1 MGTRFYSVSDKN
13 TPGEIGETGD
23 STEGLSGNSHKLEEL
38 DSVVIRFAGDSGDGM
53 QLTGTEFSKSI
64 AKGGYEIVT
73 HPDYPAEI
81 RAPLGTL
88 YGVSAYQV
96 KYSNNP
102 VFTSGEALDVLV
114 AMNPAA
120 LKMNI
125 EDLKHGGT
133 LVANTSA
140 FTTANLEKANYETN
154 PLEDGSL
161 AIYRLIPI
169 DISGQNATAL
179 KDCGLSRKDTGR
191 CKNYYALGF
200 ILYLHN
206 RSINQEIEKVRARF
220 SGKPEVAEA
229 NVTALLSGYAYAEVC
244 EVFDTRYTVNDDV
257 SLAPGTY
264 NSVTG
269 NRAVAMAMVTAAK
282 QTGLKVFL
290 GSYPITPATDILHN
304 VVKLPNFNITAFQ
317 AEDEIAGVCSALG
330 AAFGGSLA
338 VTTTSGPGMALKT
351 ETIGLAA
358 MTELPLVII
367 NVQRGGP
374 STGLPTK
381 TEQSDLLQAV
391 YGRNGECPVAVI
403 AARSPIDCFQTT
415 LEAFRIA
422 TKYMTPVIVLT
433 DGGIANATEVG
444 IIPSLDKLPPF
455 EVKFRTDAD
464 GYRIYDRDENRA
476 RAWVRPGTAG
486 MEHVIGGLEKDSLS
500 GDVSVEG
507 SNHDKMVRTRAAKI
521 AGISRE
527 FPPLIIEGN
536 EQAKL
541 LVIGWGGTYGSI
553 AEAVRQSI
561 ADGHAVAHVHLRHL
575 NPLPD
580 DLGEI
585 IDRFENILVPEINLG
600 QLSILLRNRYL
611 REMTGF
617 NRVEGKP
624 LRVSELRKSIEEMTQ
639 HG

>member
-1 MGTRFYSVSDKN
+1 MHPPVSGGQSRK
-13 TPGEIGETGD
+13 I
-23 STEGLSGNSHKLEEL
+23 EEL
-38 DSVVIRFAGDSGDGM
+38 ESVVIRFAGDSGDGM

-102 VFTSGEALDVLV
+102 VFTSGETLDALV

-120 LKMNI
+120 LNTNLD
-125 EDLKHGGT
+125 DLKHGGT
-133 LVANTSA
+133 LVANTAA
-140 FTTANLEKANYETN
+140 FTPANLKKARYESN

-161 AIYRLIPI
+161 NIYRLIPI
-169 DISGQNATAL
+169 DITGQNATAL
-179 KDCGLSRKDTGR
+179 KDSGLSRKDVGR
-191 CKNYYALGF
+191 CKNFYALGF

-206 RSINQEIEKVRARF
+206 RPVNKEIEDIRSKFAA
-220 SGKPEVAEA
+220 KQDIAEA

-244 EVFDTRYTVNDDV
+244 EVFDTRFTVASEV
-257 SLAPGTY
+257 SLPPGTY
-264 NSVTG
+264 RSVTG
-269 NRAVAMAMVTAAK
+269 NRATAMALVTAAA
-282 QTGLKVFL
+282 QTGLRVFL

-351 ETIGLAA
+351 EAIGLAV

-391 YGRNGECPVAVI
+391 YGRNGECPVAVV
-403 AARSPIDCFQTT
+403 AARSPIDCFDTT

-422 TKYMTPVIVLT
+422 VKYMTPVIVLT
-433 DGGIANATEVG
+433 DGGIANSTEVG
-444 IIPSLDKLPPF
+444 FIPRMDDLPPF
-455 EVKFRTDAD
+455 EVNFRTDAN
-464 GYRIYDRDENRA
+464 GYRVYERDENLA
-476 RAWVRPGTAG
+476 RAWVRPGTPG
-486 MEHVIGGLEKDSLS
+486 MEHRIGGLEKDALS
-500 GDVSVEG
+500 GGVSVDG
-507 SNHDKMVRTRAAKI
+507 SNHDEMVRTRAAKI
-521 AGISRE
+521 AGISKD
-527 FPPLIIEGN
+527 FPATAVEG
-536 EQAKL
+536 EPEAKL

-553 AEAVRQSI
+553 AEAVRQ
-561 ADGHAVAHVHLRHL
+561 ANANGHAVAHVHSRYL

-580 DLGEI
+580 DLGDI
-585 IDRFENILVPEINLG
+585 IARYEKILVPEINLG

-611 REMTGF
+611 REVTGF

-624 LRVSELRKSIEEMTQ
+624 LRVSELLETIKTMT
-639 HG
+639 GGL

>member
-1 MGTRFYSVSDKN
+1 VKDKN
-13 TPGEIGETGD
+13 TSVDPAGSSDANAGQTKHGQHRVAE
-23 STEGLSGNSHKLEEL
+23 LE
-38 DSVVIRFAGDSGDGM
+38 SVVIRFAGDSGDGM
-53 QLTGTEFSKSI
+53 QLTGTEFSRSV
-64 AKGGYEIVT
+64 ASGGYEFVT

-88 YGVSAYQV
+88 YGVSAYQI

-120 LKMNI
+120 LQVNL
-125 EDLKHGGT
+125 EELKQGGT
-133 LVANTSA
+133 LVINTSA
-140 FTTANLEKANYETN
+140 FSKANLEKANYTSN
-154 PLEDGSL
+154 PMEDGSL
-161 AIYRLIPI
+161 SIFRVIPI

-179 KDCGLSRKDTGR
+179 KDSGLSRKDISR

-206 RSINQEIEKVRARF
+206 RSVKREIEGIHKKF
-220 SGKPEVAEA
+220 SNKPEIAKA
-229 NVTALLSGYAYAEVC
+229 NETALLSGHAYAEVC
-244 EVFDTRYTVNDDV
+244 EVFDTRFTVSDDV
-257 SLAPGTY
+257 SLPPGTY
-264 NSVTG
+264 RSVTG
-269 NRAVAMAMVTAAK
+269 NKAVAMAMATAAR
-282 QTGLKVFL
+282 QTGIKVFL

-304 VVKLPNFNITAFQ
+304 VVELPHFNITSFQ
-317 AEDEIAGVCSALG
+317 AEDEIAGVCSAIG

-351 ETIGLAA
+351 EAIGLAV
-358 MTELPLVII
+358 MSELPLVVI

-391 YGRNGECPVAVI
+391 YGRNGECPVAVL

-422 TKYMTPVIVLT
+422 TRYMTPVIVLS

-444 IIPSLDKLPPF
+444 TIPRIDDLPPF
-455 EVKFRTDAD
+455 EVNFRTNPE
-464 GYRIYDRDENRA
+464 GFHIYDRDENLA

-486 MEHVIGGLEKDSLS
+486 LEHRIGGLEKDAVS
-500 GDVSVEG
+500 GEVSVNG
-507 SNHDKMVRTRAAKI
+507 RNHEAMVKTRAAKI
-521 AGISRE
+521 AGISRDIPALE
-527 FPPLIIEGN
+527 VEGN
-536 EQAKL
+536 ADAKL
-541 LVIGWGGTYGSI
+541 LVVGWGGTYGSI

-561 ADGHAVAHVHLRHL
+561 AEGHPVAHVHLRHL

-585 IDRFENILVPEINLG
+585 MERYQNILVPEINLG
-600 QLSILLRNRYL
+600 QLSKILRDRYL
-611 REMTGF
+611 RDTIGF
-617 NRVEGKP
+617 NRVQGKP
-624 LRVSELRKSIEEMTQ
+624 LKVTELCRVIADLA
-639 HG
+639 

>member
-1 MGTRFYSVSDKN
+1 MADKD
-13 TPGEIGETGD
+13 TKVKDRIVR
-23 STEGLSGNSHKLEEL
+23 EL

-53 QLTGTEFSKSI
+53 QLTGTEFSKSV
-64 AKGGYEIVT
+64 ASGGYEFVT
-73 HPDYPAEI
+73 HPDYPSEI

-120 LKMNI
+120 LKMNLD
-125 EDLKHGGT
+125 DLRKGGT
-133 LVANTSA
+133 LVANTGA
-140 FTTANLEKANYETN
+140 FTPANLEKAKYDSN

-161 AIYRLIPI
+161 ELYRLIPI
-169 DISGQNATAL
+169 NISAQNAAAL
-179 KDCGLSRKDTGR
+179 KDSGLSRKDIGR

-206 RSINQEIEKVRARF
+206 RPLNTEIEGIRAKF
-220 SGKPEVAEA
+220 AKKPEVAEA
-229 NVTALLSGYAYAEVC
+229 NVTALLSGYAYGDVC
-244 EVFDTRYTVNDDV
+244 EIFDT
-257 SLAPGTY
+257 
-264 NSVTG
+264 
-269 NRAVAMAMVTAAK
+269 MALVTAAR
-282 QTGLKVFL
+282 QTGVKVFL

-304 VVKLPNFNITAFQ
+304 VVRLPNFNITSFQ
-317 AEDEIAGVCSALG
+317 AEDEIAGVCSAIG

-351 ETIGLAA
+351 EAIGLAA

-403 AARSPIDCFQTT
+403 AARSPIDCFEVT

-422 TKYMTPVIVLT
+422 TRYMTPVIVLT

-444 IIPSLDKLPPF
+444 IIPRIEDLPPF
-455 EVKFRTDAD
+455 EVKFRTDAN
-464 GYRIYDRDENRA
+464 GYQIYERDENLA
-476 RAWVRPGTAG
+476 RAWVRPGTPG
-486 MEHVIGGLEKDSLS
+486 MEHRIGGLEKDALN
-500 GDVSVEG
+500 GDVSVDG
-507 SNHDKMVRTRAAKI
+507 PNHETMVKTRAAKI
-521 AGISRE
+521 AGISRD
-527 FPPLIIEGN
+527 FPALAVEGS

-553 AEAVRQSI
+553 AESVRQSI

-585 IDRFENILVPEINLG
+585 MDRFENILVPEINLG

-624 LRVSELRKSIEEMTQ
+624 LKVSELCEAMAALA
-639 HG
+639 

>member
-1 MGTRFYSVSDKN
+1 
-13 TPGEIGETGD
+13 
-23 STEGLSGNSHKLEEL
+23 
-38 DSVVIRFAGDSGDGM
+38 VVIRFAGDSGDGI

-64 AKGGYEIVT
+64 ASGGHEFVT
-73 HPDYPAEI
+73 HPDYPPEI

-88 YGVSAYQV
+88 YGVSAYQI

-114 AMNPAA
+114 VMNPAA
-120 LKMNI
+120 LKTNLD
-125 EDLKHGGT
+125 ELKQGGT

-140 FTTANLEKANYETN
+140 FTKANLGKAKYGSN

-161 AIYRLIPI
+161 DIYRLIPI
-169 DISGQNATAL
+169 DISSQNATAL
-179 KDCGLSRKDTGR
+179 KGSGLSRKDIGR

-206 RSINQEIEKVRARF
+206 RLVSREIENIRTKFA
-220 SGKPEVAEA
+220 SKPEIAEA
-229 NVTALLSGYAYAEVC
+229 NVTALLSGYAFGEVC
-244 EVFDTRYTVNDDV
+244 RVFDTRYTVSDEV
-257 SLAPGTY
+257 SLPPGTY
-264 NSVTG
+264 RSLTG
-269 NRAVAMAMVTAAK
+269 NKAIAIAMATAAR
-282 QTGLKVFL
+282 QTGSKVFL

-317 AEDEIAGVCSALG
+317 AEDEIAGVCSAIG

-338 VTTTSGPGMALKT
+338 ATTTSGPGMALKT
-351 ETIGLAA
+351 EAIGLAV

-403 AARSPIDCFQTT
+403 AARSPFDCFATT

-422 TKYMTPVIVLT
+422 TRYMTPVILLT
-433 DGGIANATEVG
+433 DGGIANATEIG
-444 IIPSLDKLPPF
+444 IVPRFEELPPF
-455 EVKFRTDAD
+455 ELDFRTDAE
-464 GYRIYDRDENRA
+464 GYRIYARDEDLA
-476 RAWVRPGTAG
+476 RAWVRPGTPG
-486 MEHVIGGLEKDSLS
+486 LEHRIGGLEKDSVS
-500 GDVSVEG
+500 GEVSSDG
-507 SNHDKMVRTRAAKI
+507 ANHDEMVRTRAAKI
-521 AGISRE
+521 AGISKSY
-527 FPPLIIEGN
+527 PALTIEGDAG
-536 EQAKL
+536 AKL

-553 AEAVRQSI
+553 AEAVRHSI
-561 ADGHAVAHVHLRHL
+561 AHGIAVAHVHLRHL

-585 IDRFENILVPEINLG
+585 MERYEHVLVPEINLG
-600 QLSILLRNRYL
+600 QLSVLLRNRYL
-611 REMTGF
+611 RDVTGF

-624 LRVSELRKSIEEMTQ
+624 LKVSELCEVLSGLARS
-639 HG
+639 

>member
-1 MGTRFYSVSDKN
+1 MVKESVSN
-13 TPGEIGETGD
+13 HEGE
-23 STEGLSGNSHKLEEL
+23 STVSGGQSRKIEEL
-38 DSVVIRFAGDSGDGM
+38 ESVVIRFAGDSGDGM

-102 VFTSGEALDVLV
+102 VFTSGETLDVLV

-120 LKMNI
+120 LKTNLD
-125 EDLKHGGT
+125 DLKHGGT
-133 LVANTSA
+133 LVANTAA
-140 FTTANLEKANYETN
+140 FTPANLEKAEYESN

-161 AIYRLIPI
+161 NIYRLIPI
-169 DISGQNATAL
+169 DITGQNATAL
-179 KDCGLSRKDTGR
+179 KDSGLCRKDVGR
-191 CKNYYALGF
+191 CKNFYALGF

-206 RSINQEIEKVRARF
+206 RPVNKEIEDIRSKFAA
-220 SGKPEVAEA
+220 KQDIAEA

-244 EVFDTRYTVNDDV
+244 EVFDTRFTVASEVN
-257 SLAPGTY
+257 LPPGTY
-264 NSVTG
+264 RSVTG
-269 NRAVAMAMVTAAK
+269 NRATAMALITAAA
-282 QTGLKVFL
+282 QTGVRVFL

-351 ETIGLAA
+351 EAIGLAV
-358 MTELPLVII
+358 MSELPLVII

-391 YGRNGECPVAVI
+391 YGRNGECPLAVV
-403 AARSPIDCFQTT
+403 AARSPIDCFDTT

-422 TKYMTPVIVLT
+422 VKYMTPVIVLT
-433 DGGIANATEVG
+433 DGGIANSTEVG
-444 IIPSLDKLPPF
+444 FIPRMDDLPPF
-455 EVKFRTDAD
+455 EINFRTDAD
-464 GYRIYDRDENRA
+464 GYRVYERDENLA
-476 RAWVRPGTAG
+476 RAWVRPGTPA
-486 MEHVIGGLEKDSLS
+486 MEHRIGGLEKDARS
-500 GDVSVEG
+500 GDVSVDG
-507 SNHDKMVRTRAAKI
+507 SNHDEMVRTRAAKI
-521 AGISRE
+521 AGISKD
-527 FPPLIIEGN
+527 FPATGVEGDPKS
-536 EQAKL
+536 KL

-553 AEAVRQSI
+553 AEAVRQANAS
-561 ADGHAVAHVHLRHL
+561 GLAVAHVHLRHL

-580 DLGEI
+580 DLGDI
-585 IDRFENILVPEINLG
+585 IGCYEKILVPEINLG
-600 QLSILLRNRYL
+600 QLSVLLRNRYL
-611 REMTGF
+611 REVTGF

-624 LRVSELRKSIEEMTQ
+624 LRVSELLETINVMIREL
-639 HG
+639 

>member
-1 MGTRFYSVSDKN
+1 MTDKD
-13 TPGEIGETGD
+13 TIKVQT
-23 STEGLSGNSHKLEEL
+23 NSIKTDARQHKVEALE
-38 DSVVIRFAGDSGDGM
+38 SVVIRFAGDSGDGI

-64 AKGGYEIVT
+64 ATGGYEIVT

-120 LKMNI
+120 LKMNLA
-125 EDLKHGGT
+125 DLKHGGT
-133 LVANTSA
+133 VVANTAS
-140 FTTANLEKANYETN
+140 FTPANLEKANYEGN

-169 DISGQNATAL
+169 DISGLNATAL
-179 KDCGLSRKDTGR
+179 KDSGLSRKDVGR

-206 RSINQEIEKVRARF
+206 RSLNQEIEKIRTRF
-220 SGKPEVAEA
+220 ATKPEIAEA
-229 NVTALLSGYAYAEVC
+229 NVTALLSGFAYGEVC
-244 EVFDTRYTVNDDV
+244 EVFDTRYTVSDDV
-257 SLAPGTY
+257 NLAPGTY
-264 NSVTG
+264 NSITG
-269 NRAVAMAMVTAAK
+269 NRAVAMALVTAAK

-338 VTTTSGPGMALKT
+338 ATTTSGPGMALKT
-351 ETIGLAA
+351 EAIGLAA
-358 MTELPLVII
+358 MTELPLVVI

-403 AARSPIDCFQTT
+403 AARSPIDSFHAT

-422 TKYMTPVIVLT
+422 TKYMTPVIMLT
-433 DGGIANATEVG
+433 DGSIANATEVG
-444 IIPSLDKLPPF
+444 RIPRLDDLPPF
-455 EVKFRTDAD
+455 EVKFRTDHN
-464 GYRIYDRDENRA
+464 GYQIYERDENLA
-476 RAWVRPGTAG
+476 RAWVRPGTPG
-486 MEHVIGGLEKDSLS
+486 LEHRIGGLEKDALS
-500 GDVSVEG
+500 GDVSVDG
-507 SNHDKMVRTRAAKI
+507 ANHDEMVRTRAAKI
-521 AGISRE
+521 AGISRD
-527 FPPLIIEGN
+527 FPPLVIEGS
-536 EQAKL
+536 EEAKL
-541 LVIGWGGTYGSI
+541 LIIGWGGTYGSI

-585 IDRFENILVPEINLG
+585 MERFENILVPEINLG
-600 QLSILLRNRYL
+600 QLSVLLRNKYL
-611 REMTGF
+611 REITGF

-624 LRVSELRKSIEEMTQ
+624 LRVSGLRKSIEELA
-639 HG
+639 

>member
-1 MGTRFYSVSDKN
+1 MAEKETLEKSSVS
-13 TPGEIGETGD
+13 GD
-23 STEGLSGNSHKLEEL
+23 PASDLSERAHKVEEL
-38 DSVVIRFAGDSGDGM
+38 DSVVIRFAGDSGDGI

-64 AKGGYEIVT
+64 ASGGYEIVT

-114 AMNPAA
+114 VMNPAA
-120 LKMNI
+120 LKMNLD
-125 EDLKHGGT
+125 DLKHGGT
-133 LVANTSA
+133 LVANTAA
-140 FTTANLEKANYETN
+140 FIPSNLEKANYESN

-179 KDCGLSRKDTGR
+179 KDSGLSRKDIAR
-191 CKNYYALGF
+191 CKNFYALGF

-206 RSINQEIEKVRARF
+206 RPLNQEIEKIREKFA
-220 SGKPEVAEA
+220 SKPEIAEA
-229 NVTALLSGYAYAEVC
+229 NITALLSGHAYGEVC
-244 EVFDTRYTVNDDV
+244 EVFDTRYTVSDDV
-257 SLAPGTY
+257 SLPPGTY
-264 NSVTG
+264 KSVNGNS
-269 NRAVAMAMVTAAK
+269 AVAMAMVSAAK

-351 ETIGLAA
+351 EAIGLAA

-403 AARSPIDCFQTT
+403 AAHSPIDCFQTT

-444 IIPSLDKLPPF
+444 VIPRWEDLPPF

-464 GYRIYDRDENRA
+464 GYRIYERDENLA
-476 RAWVRPGTAG
+476 RAWVRPGTPG
-486 MEHVIGGLEKDSLS
+486 MEHRIGGLEKDSLS
-500 GDVSVEG
+500 GDVSVDG

-521 AGISRE
+521 AGISKD
-527 FPPLIIEGN
+527 FPPLAIRGSDEGR
-536 EQAKL
+536 L
-541 LVIGWGGTYGSI
+541 LVIGWGGTFGSI
-553 AEAVRQSI
+553 AEAVRQTI
-561 ADGHAVAHVHLRHL
+561 ADGYAVAHVHLRHL

-585 IDRFENILVPEINLG
+585 IDRFENILVPEVNLG
-600 QLSILLRNRYL
+600 QLSILLRTRYL
-611 REMTGF
+611 REIKGF

-624 LRVSELRKSIEEMTQ
+624 LRVSELRKAIEALA
-639 HG
+639 

>member
-1 MGTRFYSVSDKN
+1 MVEKN
-13 TPGEIGETGD
+13 FPEKTGD
-23 STEGLSGNSHKLEEL
+23 KSDPAGALPERPHKVEEL

-64 AKGGYEIVT
+64 ATGGYEIVT

-96 KYSNNP
+96 KYSTNP
-102 VFTSGEALDVLV
+102 VFTSGESLDVLV

-120 LKMNI
+120 LKMNLD
-125 EDLKHGGT
+125 DLRQGGT
-133 LVANTSA
+133 LVANTA
-140 FTTANLEKANYETN
+140 TFTPANLEKAKYESN

-169 DISGQNATAL
+169 DITGQNATAL
-179 KDCGLSRKDTGR
+179 KESGLSRKDIGR
-191 CKNYYALGF
+191 CKNYYSLGF

-206 RSINQEIEKVRARF
+206 RPVNQEIEKIRARF
-220 SGKPEVAEA
+220 AAKPEVAEG
-229 NVTALLSGYAYAEVC
+229 NVTALLSGYAYGEVC

-257 SLAPGTY
+257 SLPPGTY

-304 VVKLPNFNITAFQ
+304 IVKLPNFNITAFQ

-351 ETIGLAA
+351 EAIGLAV

-403 AARSPIDCFQTT
+403 AARSPFDCFETT

-422 TKYMTPVIVLT
+422 TKYMTPVIMLT

-444 IIPSLDKLPPF
+444 IIPRLEDLPPF

-464 GYRIYDRDENRA
+464 GYRIYERDENLA
-476 RAWVRPGTAG
+476 RAWVRPGTPG
-486 MEHVIGGLEKDSLS
+486 MEHRIGGLEKDSLT
-500 GDVSVEG
+500 GDVSVGG
-507 SNHDKMVRTRAAKI
+507 SNHDEMVRTRAAKI
-521 AGISRE
+521 AGISRD
-527 FPPLIIEGN
+527 FPLLDIEGD
-536 EQAKL
+536 EEAKL

-553 AEAVRQSI
+553 AEAVRQSNT
-561 ADGHAVAHVHLRHL
+561 DGHAVAHVHLRHL

-585 IDRFENILVPEINLG
+585 IDRFEDILVPEINLG
-600 QLSILLRNRYL
+600 QLSVLLRDRYL

-624 LRVSELRKSIEEMTQ
+624 LKVSELRMAIEALA
-639 HG
+639 

>member
-1 MGTRFYSVSDKN
+1 MTDKNESVS
-13 TPGEIGETGD
+13 PGVDDARQGRPHT
-23 STEGLSGNSHKLEEL
+23 LEEL
-38 DSVVIRFAGDSGDGM
+38 DSVVIRFAGDSGDGI

-114 AMNPAA
+114 VMNPAA
-120 LKMNI
+120 LKVNI
-125 EDLKHGGT
+125 DDLKHGGT
-133 LVANTSA
+133 LVANTAA
-140 FTTANLEKANYETN
+140 FTPANLEKASYQAN

-169 DISGQNATAL
+169 DISGLNATAL
-179 KDCGLSRKDTGR
+179 KDSGLSRKDIGR

-206 RSINQEIEKVRARF
+206 RSLSQEIEKVRTRF
-220 SGKPEVAEA
+220 AGKPEIAEA
-229 NVTALLSGYAYAEVC
+229 NVTALLSGFAYGEVC
-244 EVFDTRYTVNDDV
+244 EVFDTRYTVNDV
-257 SLAPGTY
+257 VNLSPGTY

-269 NRAVAMAMVTAAK
+269 NRAIAMAMVTAAK

-317 AEDEIAGVCSALG
+317 AEDEIAGVCAALG

-351 ETIGLAA
+351 EAIGLAA
-358 MTELPLVII
+358 MTELPLVVI

-422 TKYMTPVIVLT
+422 TRYMTPVIMLS

-444 IIPSLDKLPPF
+444 IIPRLDKLPPF
-455 EVKFRTDAD
+455 EVNFRTDAD
-464 GYRIYDRDENRA
+464 GYRVYERDENLA

-500 GDVSVEG
+500 GNVSVDG
-507 SNHDKMVRTRAAKI
+507 SNHDEMVRTRAAKI
-521 AGISRE
+521 AGISRD
-527 FPPLIIEGN
+527 FPPLVIEGSD
-536 EQAKL
+536 EAKL

-561 ADGHAVAHVHLRHL
+561 ANGHAVAHVHLRHL

-585 IDRFENILVPEINLG
+585 IGRFEKILVPEINLG
-600 QLSILLRNRYL
+600 QLSVLLRNRYL

-624 LRVSELRKSIEEMTQ
+624 LRVSELRKTIEEMTG

>member
-1 MGTRFYSVSDKN
+1 LVVEKN
-13 TPGEIGETGD
+13 KPAERGD
-23 STEGLSGNSHKLEEL
+23 TSSPAGSLLERPHRVESL
-38 DSVVIRFAGDSGDGM
+38 ESVVIRFAGDSGDGI

-64 AKGGYEIVT
+64 ATGGYEIVT

-114 AMNPAA
+114 VMNPAA

-125 EDLKHGGT
+125 DDLKHGGT
-133 LVANTSA
+133 LVANTA
-140 FTTANLEKANYETN
+140 TFTPANLEKAGYESN
-154 PLEDGSL
+154 PLKDGSL

-169 DISGQNATAL
+169 DISGLNATAL
-179 KDCGLSRKDTGR
+179 KDSGLSRKDIGR
-191 CKNYYALGF
+191 CKNYFALGF
-200 ILYLHN
+200 VLYLHN
-206 RSINQEIEKVRARF
+206 RSLNQEIEKVRTRF
-220 SGKPEVAEA
+220 AGKPEIAEA
-229 NVTALLSGYAYAEVC
+229 NVTALLSGYAYGEVC
-244 EVFDTRYTVNDDV
+244 EVFDTRYTVSDEVN
-257 SLAPGTY
+257 LTPGTY
-264 NSVTG
+264 NSITG
-269 NRAVAMAMVTAAK
+269 NRAVAMALVTAAK

-338 VTTTSGPGMALKT
+338 ATTTSGPGMALKT
-351 ETIGLAA
+351 EAIGLAA
-358 MTELPLVII
+358 MTELPLVVID
-367 NVQRGGP
+367 VQRGGP

-391 YGRNGECPVAVI
+391 YGRNGECPVAVV
-403 AARSPIDCFQTT
+403 AARSPIDCFHTT

-444 IIPSLDKLPPF
+444 RIPRLDDLPPF
-455 EVKFRTDAD
+455 EVKFRTDPN
-464 GYRIYDRDENRA
+464 GYRIYERNENLA
-476 RAWVRPGTAG
+476 RAWVRPGTPG
-486 MEHVIGGLEKDSLS
+486 LEHRIGGLEKDALS
-500 GDVSVEG
+500 GDVSVDG
-507 SNHDKMVRTRAAKI
+507 ANHDKMVRTRAAKI
-521 AGISRE
+521 DGISKD
-527 FPPLIIEGN
+527 FAPLVIEGS
-536 EQAKL
+536 EEAKL
-541 LVIGWGGTYGSI
+541 LVVGWGGTYGSI

-575 NPLPD
+575 NPLPN

-585 IDRFENILVPEINLG
+585 MERYETILVPEINLG
-600 QLSILLRNRYL
+600 QLSVLLRNKYL
-611 REMTGF
+611 REISGF

-624 LRVSELRKSIEEMTQ
+624 LRVSELRNTIE
-639 HG
+639 GLA

>member
-1 MGTRFYSVSDKN
+1 MTNNNKAGNESGA
-13 TPGEIGETGD
+13 PP
-23 STEGLSGNSHKLEEL
+23 EGVAKRSHRVEALE
-38 DSVVIRFAGDSGDGM
+38 SVVIRFAGDSGDGI
-53 QLTGTEFSKSI
+53 QLTGTEFTKSI
-64 AKGGYEIVT
+64 ASVGYEIVT

-114 AMNPAA
+114 VMNPAA
-120 LKMNI
+120 LKVNI

-133 LVANTSA
+133 LVANTAA
-140 FTTANLEKANYETN
+140 FTPANLEKAGYESN

-161 AIYRLIPI
+161 AIYRRIPI

-179 KDCGLSRKDTGR
+179 KDSGLSRKDIGR
-191 CKNYYALGF
+191 CKNFYALGF

-206 RSINQEIEKVRARF
+206 RPLKQEIEKVREKFAA
-220 SGKPEVAEA
+220 KPEIAEA
-229 NVTALLSGYAYAEVC
+229 NVTALLSGYAYGEVC
-244 EVFDTRYTVNDDV
+244 EVFDTRYTVSDDIN
-257 SLAPGTY
+257 LPPGTY
-264 NSVTG
+264 KSVNG

-282 QTGLKVFL
+282 QTGLRVFL

-330 AAFGGSLA
+330 AAFGGSLG

-351 ETIGLAA
+351 EAIGLAA

-374 STGLPTK
+374 STGMPTK

-403 AARSPIDCFQTT
+403 AARSPVDCFHTT

-422 TKYMTPVIVLT
+422 TRYMTPVIVLT
-433 DGGIANATEVG
+433 DGSIGNATEVG
-444 IIPSLDKLPPF
+444 IIPRWEDLPPF
-455 EVKFRTDAD
+455 EVNFRTDPD
-464 GYRIYDRDENRA
+464 GYRVYERDENLA
-476 RAWVRPGTAG
+476 RAWVRPGTPG
-486 MEHVIGGLEKDSLS
+486 MEHRVGGLEKDFLS
-500 GDVSVEG
+500 GNVSVNG
-507 SNHDKMVRTRAAKI
+507 LNHDRMVRTRAAKI
-521 AGISRE
+521 AGISKD
-527 FPPLIIEGN
+527 FPPLAIRGN
-536 EQAKL
+536 EEGKL
-541 LVIGWGGTYGSI
+541 LIIGWGGTFGSI
-553 AEAVRQSI
+553 AEAVRQCN

-585 IDRFENILVPEINLG
+585 MDRFENILVPEINLG

-611 REMTGF
+611 REITGF

-624 LRVSELRKSIEEMTQ
+624 LRVSELRKAMEALA
-639 HG
+639 

>member
-1 MGTRFYSVSDKN
+1 MVEKITA
-13 TPGEIGETGD
+13 GEKGDTG
-23 STEGLSGNSHKLEEL
+23 SPAGSALERSHKVEALE
-38 DSVVIRFAGDSGDGM
+38 SVVIRFAGDSGDGI

-102 VFTSGEALDVLV
+102 VFTSGEALDALV
-114 AMNPAA
+114 VMNPAA
-120 LKMNI
+120 LKMNVD
-125 EDLKHGGT
+125 DLKHGGT
-133 LVANTSA
+133 LVANTAA
-140 FTTANLEKANYETN
+140 FTPANLEKAKYETN

-179 KDCGLSRKDTGR
+179 KDSGLSRKDIGR

-206 RSINQEIEKVRARF
+206 RPLNQEIEKIRTRF
-220 SGKPEVAEA
+220 AAKPEIAEA
-229 NVTALLSGYAYAEVC
+229 NVTALLSGFAYGEVC
-244 EVFDTRYTVNDDV
+244 EVFDTRYTVSDAVNL
-257 SLAPGTY
+257 SPGTY

-269 NRAVAMAMVTAAK
+269 NRAVAMAMVTAAR

-351 ETIGLAA
+351 EAIGLAA
-358 MTELPLVII
+358 MTELPLVVI

-403 AARSPIDCFQTT
+403 AARSPIDCFHTT

-422 TKYMTPVIVLT
+422 TRYMTPVIVLS

-444 IIPSLDKLPPF
+444 IIPRLDKLPPF
-455 EVKFRTDAD
+455 EVNFRTDAD
-464 GYRIYDRDENRA
+464 GYRIYERDENLA

-500 GDVSVEG
+500 GDVSVDG
-507 SNHDKMVRTRAAKI
+507 SNHDEMVRTRAAKI
-521 AGISRE
+521 AGISKD
-527 FPPLIIEGN
+527 FPPLIIEGSD
-536 EQAKL
+536 EAKL

-561 ADGHAVAHVHLRHL
+561 ANGHAVAHVHLRHL

-585 IDRFENILVPEINLG
+585 IDRFEKILVPEINLG
-600 QLSILLRNRYL
+600 QLSVLLRNRYL
-611 REMTGF
+611 REITGF

-624 LRVSELRKSIEEMTQ
+624 LRVSALRKTIEEMTR

>member
-1 MGTRFYSVSDKN
+1 MVKESVSSHE
-13 TPGEIGETGD
+13 GESIVSDGQ
-23 STEGLSGNSHKLEEL
+23 SRKIEEL
-38 DSVVIRFAGDSGDGM
+38 ESVVIRFAGDSGDGM

-102 VFTSGEALDVLV
+102 VFTSGETLDVLV

-120 LKMNI
+120 LKTNLD
-125 EDLKHGGT
+125 DLKQGGT
-133 LVANTSA
+133 LVANTAA
-140 FTTANLEKANYETN
+140 FTPANLEKAKYESN

-161 AIYRLIPI
+161 NIYRLIPI
-169 DISGQNATAL
+169 DITAQNATAL
-179 KDCGLSRKDTGR
+179 KDSGLSRKDIGR
-191 CKNYYALGF
+191 CKNFYALGF

-206 RSINQEIEKVRARF
+206 RPVNKEIEDIRSKFAA
-220 SGKPEVAEA
+220 KQDIAEA

-244 EVFDTRYTVNDDV
+244 EVFDTRFTVASEV
-257 SLAPGTY
+257 SLPPGTY
-264 NSVTG
+264 RSVTG
-269 NRAVAMAMVTAAK
+269 NRATAMALVTAAA
-282 QTGLKVFL
+282 QTGVRVFL

-351 ETIGLAA
+351 EAIGLAV

-391 YGRNGECPVAVI
+391 YGRNGECPLAVV
-403 AARSPIDCFQTT
+403 AARSPIDCFDAT

-422 TKYMTPVIVLT
+422 VKYMTPVIVLT
-433 DGGIANATEVG
+433 DGGIANSTEVG
-444 IIPSLDKLPPF
+444 FIPRMDDLPPF
-455 EVKFRTDAD
+455 EINFRTDAN
-464 GYRIYDRDENRA
+464 GYRVYERDENLA
-476 RAWVRPGTAG
+476 RAWVRPGTPG
-486 MEHVIGGLEKDSLS
+486 MEHRIGGLEKDALT
-500 GDVSVEG
+500 GDVAVDG
-507 SNHDKMVRTRAAKI
+507 SNHDEMVRTRAAKI
-521 AGISRE
+521 AGISKD
-527 FPPLIIEGN
+527 FPATGVEGDP
-536 EQAKL
+536 EAKML
-541 LVIGWGGTYGSI
+541 LIGWGGTYGSI
-553 AEAVRQSI
+553 AEAVRQANAS
-561 ADGHAVAHVHLRHL
+561 GQAVAHVHLRHL

-580 DLGEI
+580 DLGDI
-585 IDRFENILVPEINLG
+585 IARYEKILVPEINLG
-600 QLSILLRNRYL
+600 QLSVLLRNRYL
-611 REMTGF
+611 KEVTGF
-617 NRVEGKP
+617 NRMEGKP
-624 LRVSELRKSIEEMTQ
+624 LRVSELLETIKVMIGEL
-639 HG
+639 